1 MNMTVEDEE
10 RMVFTIRN
18 ALLVAGQE
26 MGNGDEWPVV
36 KDTIYKIM
44 QDWENLKV
52 ERAVNDELQK
62 HYASIIDNL
71 VNNLHLCPEDLRPK
85 AEEMIKELRELYHAR
100 FDPVSKMEISNDDLP
115 MHTKRMLAIVKTLE
129 DDDDSTT

>member
-1 MNMTVEDEE
+1 MNMAAEDEE
-10 RMVFTIRN
+10 RMVFMVRN

-26 MGNGDEWPVV
+26 MGNGEEWPVV

-44 QDWENLKV
+44 QDWENLKI
-52 ERAVNDELQK
+52 ERAVSDELQK

-100 FDPVSKMEISNDDLP
+100 FDPVTEIHVDPDDLP
-115 MHTKRMLAIVKTLE
+115 MHTKRMMAIVQTLE
-129 DDDDSTT
+129 GKDENTE